1 MKPMILLAML
11 CVASGAGAQSMNVTA
26 PKRVARKAVDA
37 TNAHTSA
44 MTAEQGAPSQAAASP
59 TATPRGAKASAP
71 APSAANPEGV
81 EPASR
86 TVRGQAAG
94 TTASDTAA
102 AKESFRRE
110 VFAYERGGRRDPF
123 ESLMTSGELRPL
135 ISDVKLV
142 SVVLDPSGR
151 NSVAILRDLNSK
163 EQYRVRV
170 GQTLGRMR
178 VARIAQKSVTF
189 TIEEFGYSR
198 QQELSLGDS
207 NQERTK

>member
-11 CVASGAGAQSMNVTA
+11 GIASGAGAQSMNVTA
-26 PKRVARKAVDA
+26 PKRVAQKAVTA
-37 TNAHTSA
+37 ANSHTSA
-44 MTAEQGAPSQAAASP
+44 MTAEQGAPSPAAPSP
-59 TATPRGAKASAP
+59 GANASAP
-71 APSAANPEGV
+71 APAASSASRPEGNV
-81 EPASR
+81 PASR

-110 VFAYERGGRRDPF
+110 IFSYERGGRRDPF
-123 ESLMTSGELRPL
+123 ESLMNSGELRPL
-135 ISDVKLV
+135 ISDLKLV